1 MQSGI
6 FLVNKDKGISSNK
19 AIQKLKKKLDIH
31 KIGHFGTLD
40 PNASGLLVCAIN
52 KATKLSDKFLNSDKG
67 YIAEVTLGIST
78 STDDSEG
85 EIIFQSEVETSID
98 QIESSLKQFRG
109 KSMQIPPF
117 FSALKHKGKPLYK
130 YARDG
135 EFITKPAR
143 EIIVHEIKD
152 FKACLPTIT
161 FKIFCSKGTYI
172 RSIARDL
179 GESLGCGGHLSGL
192 KRVLQGP
199 FSLKNA
205 STLDD
210 LNWNHLIPLEELQQF
225 Y

>member
-19 AIQKLKKKLDIH
+19 AIQKLKKKLDIR

-67 YIAEVTLGIST
+67 YIAEVTLGVST

-85 EIIFQSEVETSID
+85 EIIFQSEVKTSLN
-98 QIESSLKQFRG
+98 QIELSLKQFRG

-135 EFITKPAR
+135 EYITKPAR

-210 LNWNHLIPLEELQQF
+210 LNWNHLIHLEEIQQF

>member
-19 AIQKLKKKLDIH
+19 AIQKLKKKLDIR

-67 YIAEVTLGIST
+67 YIAEVTLGVST

-85 EIIFQSEVETSID
+85 EIIFQSEVKTSLN
-98 QIESSLKQFRG
+98 QIELSLKQFRG

-135 EFITKPAR
+135 EYITKPAR
-143 EIIVHEIKD
+143 EITVHEIKD
-152 FKACLPTIT
+152 FKACLPRIT
-161 FKIFCSKGTYI
+161 FEIYCSKGTYI

-179 GESLGCGGHLSGL
+179 GESLGCGGS
-192 KRVLQGP
+192 Q
-199 FSLKNA
+199 
-205 STLDD
+205 D
-210 LNWNHLIPLEELQQF
+210 
-225 Y
+225 

>member
-109 KSMQIPPF
+109 KSMQIPPC

-143 EIIVHEIKD
+143 EIIVHEIK
-152 FKACLPTIT
+152 
-161 FKIFCSKGTYI
+161 
-172 RSIARDL
+172 
-179 GESLGCGGHLSGL
+179 
-192 KRVLQGP
+192 
-199 FSLKNA
+199 N
-205 STLDD
+205 
-210 LNWNHLIPLEELQQF
+210 
-225 Y
+225 

>member
-1 MQSGI
+1 MKSGI

-19 AIQKLKKKLDIH
+19 AIQKLKKKLDIG
-31 KIGHFGTLD
+31 KVGHFGTLD

-52 KATKLSDKFLNSDKG
+52 KATKLSNKFLNSDKS

-85 EIIFQSEVETSID
+85 KIIFQSEVKTSLD
-98 QIESSLKQFRG
+98 QIELSLKKFKG

-143 EIIVHEIKD
+143 EIIVHEIKN
-152 FKACLPTIT
+152 FKACLPRIS
-161 FKIFCSKGTYI
+161 FEIYCSKGTYI

-192 KRVLQGP
+192 IRVLQGP

-210 LNWNHLIPLEELQQF
+210 LNWNHLISLEELQQF

>member
-6 FLVNKDKGISSNK
+6 FLVNKDTGISSNK

-161 FKIFCSKGTYI
+161 FMIFCSKGTYI

-179 GESLGCGGHLSGL
+179 GESLGCGGHLSGS
-192 KRVLQGP
+192 V
-199 FSLKNA
+199 SY
-205 STLDD
+205 T
-210 LNWNHLIPLEELQQF
+210 HLRAHET
-225 Y
+225 

>member
-52 KATKLSDKFLNSDKG
+52 KATKLSEKFLNSDKG

-210 LNWNHLIPLEELQQF
+210 LNWNHLIHLEEIQQF

>member
-1 MQSGI
+1 M
-6 FLVNKDKGISSNK
+6 VNKDKGISSNK

-52 KATKLSDKFLNSDKG
+52 KATKLSEKFLNSDKG

-210 LNWNHLIPLEELQQF
+210 LNWNHLIHLEEIQQF
-225 Y
+225 YWAKVV

>member
-1 MQSGI
+1 M
-6 FLVNKDKGISSNK
+6 VNKDKGISSNK

-152 FKACLPTIT
+152 FKACLPIIT

-210 LNWNHLIPLEELQQF
+210 LNWNHLIHLEEIQQF
-225 Y
+225 YWAKVV

>member
-85 EIIFQSEVETSID
+85 EIVFQSEVETSID

-210 LNWNHLIPLEELQQF
+210 LNWNHLIHLEEIQQF

>member
-19 AIQKLKKKLDIH
+19 AIQKLKKKLDIR

-67 YIAEVTLGIST
+67 YIAEVTLGVST

-85 EIIFQSEVETSID
+85 EIIFQSEVKTSLN
-98 QIESSLKQFRG
+98 QIELSLKQFRG

-210 LNWNHLIPLEELQQF
+210 LNWNHLIHLEEIQQF

>member
-1 MQSGI
+1 M
-6 FLVNKDKGISSNK
+6 VNKDKGISSNK

-52 KATKLSDKFLNSDKG
+52 KATKLSNKFLNSDKG
-67 YIAEVTLGIST
+67 YIAEVTLGLST

-85 EIIFQSEVETSID
+85 EIIFQSEVETSLD
-98 QIESSLKQFRG
+98 QIELSLKQFRG

-210 LNWNHLIPLEELQQF
+210 LNWNHLIHLEEIQQF
-225 Y
+225 YWAKVV

>member
-52 KATKLSDKFLNSDKG
+52 KATKLSNKFLNSEKG
-67 YIAEVTLGIST
+67 YIAEVTLGLST

-85 EIIFQSEVETSID
+85 EIIFQSEVETSLD
-98 QIESSLKQFRG
+98 QIELSLKQFRG

-152 FKACLPTIT
+152 FKASLPTIS
-161 FKIFCSKGTYI
+161 FKIRCSKGTYI

-192 KRVLQGP
+192 IRVLQGP
-199 FSLKNA
+199 FSLENA

>member
-1 MQSGI
+1 M
-6 FLVNKDKGISSNK
+6 VNKDKGISSNK

-52 KATKLSDKFLNSDKG
+52 KATKLSNKFLNSDKG
-67 YIAEVTLGIST
+67 YIAEVTLGLST

-85 EIIFQSEVETSID
+85 EIIFQSEVETSLD
-98 QIESSLKQFRG
+98 QIELSLEQFRG

-210 LNWNHLIPLEELQQF
+210 LNWNHLIHLEEIQQF
-225 Y
+225 YWAKVV

>member
-19 AIQKLKKKLDIH
+19 AIQKLKKKLDIR

-40 PNASGLLVCAIN
+40 PNASGLLVCAVN

-210 LNWNHLIPLEELQQF
+210 LNWNHLIHLEEIQQF

>member
-67 YIAEVTLGIST
+67 YIAEVTLGLST

-85 EIIFQSEVETSID
+85 EIIFQSEVETSLD
-98 QIESSLKQFRG
+98 QIELSLKQFRG

-161 FKIFCSKGTYI
+161 FMIFCSKGTYI

-210 LNWNHLIPLEELQQF
+210 LNWNHLIHLEEIQQF

>member
-67 YIAEVTLGIST
+67 YIAEVTLGVST

-85 EIIFQSEVETSID
+85 EIIFQSEVETSLD
-98 QIESSLKQFRG
+98 QIELSLKQFRG

-161 FKIFCSKGTYI
+161 FEIYCSKGTYI

-192 KRVLQGP
+192 IRVLQGP
-199 FSLKNA
+199 FSLNNA

-210 LNWNHLIPLEELQQF
+210 LNWNHLISLEELQQF

>member
-152 FKACLPTIT
+152 FKASLPTIT
-161 FKIFCSKGTYI
+161 FKIYCSKGTYI

-210 LNWNHLIPLEELQQF
+210 LNWNHLIHLEEIQQF

>member
-1 MQSGI
+1 M
-6 FLVNKDKGISSNK
+6 VNKDKGISSNK

-161 FKIFCSKGTYI
+161 FMIFCSKGTYI

-210 LNWNHLIPLEELQQF
+210 LNWNHLIHLEEIQQF
-225 Y
+225 YWAKVV

>member
-1 MQSGI
+1 M
-6 FLVNKDKGISSNK
+6 VNKDKGISSNK

-67 YIAEVTLGIST
+67 YIAEVTLGLST

-85 EIIFQSEVETSID
+85 EIIFQSEVETSLD
-98 QIESSLKQFRG
+98 QIELSLKQFRG

-210 LNWNHLIPLEELQQF
+210 LNWNHLIHLEEIQQF
-225 Y
+225 YWAKVV

>member
-1 MQSGI
+1 M
-6 FLVNKDKGISSNK
+6 VNKDTGISSNK

-143 EIIVHEIKD
+143 EINVHEIKD

-161 FKIFCSKGTYI
+161 FMIFCSKGTYI

-192 KRVLQGP
+192 
-199 FSLKNA
+199 
-205 STLDD
+205 
-210 LNWNHLIPLEELQQF
+210 
-225 Y
+225 

>member
-19 AIQKLKKKLDIH
+19 AIQKLKKKLNIH

-135 EFITKPAR
+135 EYITKPAR

-152 FKACLPTIT
+152 FKACLPRIT
-161 FKIFCSKGTYI
+161 FEIYCSKGTYI

-210 LNWNHLIPLEELQQF
+210 LNWNHLIHLEEIQQF

>member
-1 MQSGI
+1 
-6 FLVNKDKGISSNK
+6 
-19 AIQKLKKKLDIH
+19 
-31 KIGHFGTLD
+31 
-40 PNASGLLVCAIN
+40 
-52 KATKLSDKFLNSDKG
+52 
-67 YIAEVTLGIST
+67 
-78 STDDSEG
+78 
-85 EIIFQSEVETSID
+85 
-98 QIESSLKQFRG
+98 
-109 KSMQIPPF
+109 MQIPPF
-117 FSALKHKGKPLYK
+117 FSALKLKGKPLYK

-210 LNWNHLIPLEELQQF
+210 LNWNHLIHLEEIQQF

>member
-19 AIQKLKKKLDIH
+19 AIQKLKKKLNIH

-67 YIAEVTLGIST
+67 YIAEVTLGLST

-85 EIIFQSEVETSID
+85 EIIFQSEVETSLD
-98 QIESSLKQFRG
+98 QIELSLKQFRG

-161 FKIFCSKGTYI
+161 FEIYCSKGTYI
-172 RSIARDL
+172 RGIARDL

-192 KRVLQGP
+192 IRVLQGP
-199 FSLKNA
+199 FSLNNA

-210 LNWNHLIPLEELQQF
+210 LNWNHLISLEELQQF

>member
-19 AIQKLKKKLDIH
+19 AIQKLKKKLNIH

-67 YIAEVTLGIST
+67 YIAEVTLGVST

-85 EIIFQSEVETSID
+85 EIIFQSEVETSLD
-98 QIESSLKQFRG
+98 QIELSLKQFRG

-210 LNWNHLIPLEELQQF
+210 LNWNHLIHLEEIQQF

>member
-67 YIAEVTLGIST
+67 YIAEVTLGVST

-85 EIIFQSEVETSID
+85 EIIFQSEVETSLD
-98 QIESSLKQFRG
+98 QIELSLKQFRG

-210 LNWNHLIPLEELQQF
+210 LNWNHLIHLEEIQQF

>member
-1 MQSGI
+1 
-6 FLVNKDKGISSNK
+6 
-19 AIQKLKKKLDIH
+19 
-31 KIGHFGTLD
+31 
-40 PNASGLLVCAIN
+40 
-52 KATKLSDKFLNSDKG
+52 
-67 YIAEVTLGIST
+67 
-78 STDDSEG
+78 
-85 EIIFQSEVETSID
+85 
-98 QIESSLKQFRG
+98 
-109 KSMQIPPF
+109 MQIPPF

-152 FKACLPTIT
+152 FKASLPTIT
-161 FKIFCSKGTYI
+161 FKIYCSKGTYI

-192 KRVLQGP
+192 IRVLQGP

>member
-31 KIGHFGTLD
+31 KIGHFGPLD

-210 LNWNHLIPLEELQQF
+210 LNWNHLIHLEEIQQF